1 VKSAAQGGAAKNRE
15 GGNVKGRFAV
25 RAAAVA
31 MGAFALAAGTA
42 GAHPSDLFV
51 DDGFLNSGADE
62 HQAYGHGAAGSVP
75 GRLELPSGPKEQ
87 GLKLVG
93 KITNTPEF
101 GELGRVAD
109 VSAKGNFA
117 YLTMFYEPTCGRG
130 GVQIVD
136 ISDPENP
143 SKRGFIPSHVDTF
156 SGEGSQVVTMNTP
169 SFKGDL
175 LVYQNEWC
183 PQTTNGVGG
192 ISLVD
197 VSNPDRPKKLVEG
210 AGDFTK
216 KSGAQSGGKPQ
227 TKANQTH
234 SAFAWQSQGNG
245 RWYVVLVDD
254 MEELDVDILDITN
267 PSKPVKVAEWNLD
280 STAQTGPTRPHGDA
294 VFSHDMV
301 VKNIGGKDVM
311 LMSYWDG
318 GYVEL
323 DVTDPTV
330 KDPKILADTDFA
342 AEDPAN
348 AIEITPEGNAHQ
360 AEFTRDNEFFFA
372 TDEDFDPFRVQAKV
386 TGGPHAGADFTAVQ
400 AGDAKPIDAQTPVV
414 GPTQFLGL
422 ACSAVPP
429 AGTAKIAVIER
440 GVCDFQVKI
449 DFAKA
454 AGYTSVIVFNR
465 TGVDGCE
472 TLINM
477 LAVTDIPAIFV
488 SRSDG
493 FRILGQSLEGYTCDA
508 TAAATGTPAPAP
520 GPGQPVNIA
529 AVFDGW
535 GYTHMYK
542 ATPNADKK
550 LEEVAFY
557 APPENQDPALASDY
571 GDLSVHEVATDPD
584 ENLVYISHY
593 ALGMRVLEYTPTGL
607 QEVGAFVEK
616 GGSNYWG
623 VEIHKLDGKKYILG
637 SDRDRGLRIF
647 EYQPGYV
654 GDGE

>member
-1 VKSAAQGGAAKNRE
+1 VKRRIAA
-15 GGNVKGRFAV
+15 
-25 RAAAVA
+25 RAAIAAAGALAVA
-31 MGAFALAAGTA
+31 AGSA
-42 GAHPSDLFV
+42 GAHPGDLYT
-51 DDGFLNSGADE
+51 DDGFLNSALEE
-62 HQAYGHGAAGSVP
+62 HQVYGHGAEGSVP
-75 GRLELPSGPKEQ
+75 GRMELPSGPREE
-87 GLKLVG
+87 GLKLIG
-93 KITNTPEF
+93 KTVNTPEF

-109 VSAKGNFA
+109 VSAKGHFA
-117 YLTMFYEPTCGRG
+117 YLTMFYEPQCGRG

-136 ISDPENP
+136 ISDPSKPE
-143 SKRGFIPSHVDTF
+143 KRGFIPSHVDTY
-156 SGEGSQVVTMNTP
+156 SGEGSQVVRMDSP

-197 VSNPDRPKKLVEG
+197 VSNPDQPKKLVEG

-216 KSGAQSGGKPQ
+216 KSGAQSGGVPQ

-234 SAFAWQSQGNG
+234 SAFAWKSQGDD

-254 MEELDVDILDITN
+254 LEEPDVDILDITN
-267 PSKPVKVAEWNLD
+267 PSRPFKVAEWNLD
-280 STAQTGPTRPHGDA
+280 STAQTGPNRPHGDA

-301 VKNIGGKDVM
+301 VKKIGEKDVM

-318 GYVEL
+318 GYVKL

-330 KDPKILADTDFA
+330 TDPKIMADTDFLP
-342 AEDPAN
+342 EDPAN
-348 AIEITPEGNAHQ
+348 EIQITPEGNAHQ
-360 AEFTRDNEFFFA
+360 AEFTRDNQFFFA
-372 TDEDFDPFRVQAKV
+372 TDEDFNPFRVQAKI
-386 TGGPHAGADFTAVQ
+386 TAGPYAGTDFTAIQ
-400 AGDAKPIDAQTPVV
+400 GSDAKPIDDTTSVV
-414 GPTQFLGL
+414 GDTHFVGLG
-422 ACSAVPP
+422 CSAIP
-429 AGTAKIAVIER
+429 AAGAAKIAVIER

-449 DFAKA
+449 DLAKA

-488 SRSDG
+488 SRKDG
-493 FRILGQSLEGYTCDA
+493 FRILGASLDGYTCDS
-508 TAAATGTPAPAP
+508 TAAATGTAAPSAP
-520 GPGQPVNIA
+520 RAGQPVSIA
-529 AVFDGW
+529 SVFDGW

-542 ATPNADKK
+542 TKANDEKK
-550 LEEVAFY
+550 LEQVDFY
-557 APPENQDPALASDY
+557 SPPENQDPDLASDF
-571 GDLSVHEVATDPD
+571 GDLTVHEVATDPD

-593 ALGMRVLEYTPTGL
+593 ALGMRVLSYDKNGL
-607 QEVGAFVEK
+607 EEVGAFVEK

-623 VEIHKLDGKKYILG
+623 VEVHKMGGKKYILG

-647 EYQPGYV
+647 QYEKGYV
-654 GDGE
+654 GDGQ

>member
-1 VKSAAQGGAAKNRE
+1 VKRRHVA
-15 GGNVKGRFAV
+15 
-25 RAAAVA
+25 RAAVLAA
-31 MGAFALAAGTA
+31 SAFALAAGTA
-42 GAHPSDLFV
+42 GAHPLDSFV
-51 DDGFLNSGADE
+51 DDGFLNSALNE
-62 HQAYGHGAAGSVP
+62 HQVYGHGAGGSVP
-75 GRLELPSGPKEQ
+75 GRLELPSGPKEL
-87 GLKLVG
+87 GLKLIG
-93 KITNTPEF
+93 KTTNAPEF

-117 YLTMFYEPTCGRG
+117 YLTMFYEPSCGRG

-136 ISDPENP
+136 ISDPANP
-143 SKRGFIPSHVDTF
+143 RKRGFVPSHVDTY
-156 SGEGSQVVTMNTP
+156 SGEGSQVVTMDTP
-169 SFKGDL
+169 SFKGDVL
-175 LVYQNEWC
+175 IYQNEWC

-216 KSGAQSGGKPQ
+216 KSGGQSGGVPQ
-227 TKANQTH
+227 PKANQTH
-234 SAFAWQSQGNG
+234 SAFAWQSQANG

-280 STAQTGPTRPHGDA
+280 QTAQTGPTRPHGDA

-301 VKNIGGKDVM
+301 VKKIGGKDVM

-330 KDPKILADTDFA
+330 LAPKIMADTDFA

-348 AIEITPEGNAHQ
+348 TLVSTPEGNAHQ
-360 AEFTRDNEFFFA
+360 AEFTRDSRFFFA
-372 TDEDFDPFRVQAKV
+372 TDEDFDPFRVHATI
-386 TGGPHAGADFTAVQ
+386 TGGPHAGTEFTAVQ
-400 AGDAKPIDAQTPVV
+400 AGDAKPIDEQTSVV

-422 ACSAVPP
+422 ACEAVPA

-465 TGVDGCE
+465 TGEDGCE
-472 TLINM
+472 TLVNM

-488 SRSDG
+488 SRTDG
-493 FRILGQSLEGYTCDA
+493 FRILGQSLAGYTCDSTVAAGGTA
-508 TAAATGTPAPAP
+508 TPPAGPA
-520 GPGQPVNIA
+520 QPVSISA
-529 AVFDGW
+529 QFDGW

-542 ATPNADKK
+542 ATPNASKK
-550 LEEVAFY
+550 LEEVGFY
-557 APPENQDPALASDY
+557 APPENQDPKLANGY

-593 ALGMRVLEYTPTGL
+593 ALGMRVLKYTSTGF
-607 QEVGAFVEK
+607 EEAGAFVER

-623 VEIHKLDGKKYILG
+623 VDVHKMNGKKYILG

-647 EYQPGYV
+647 QYQPGYV